1 MRSAPS
7 ERSEAQ
13 DPQAGSVTAELAVT
27 FPVVVLALALVLFA
41 GSVAQAG
48 VTCVDAAR
56 AAGRV
61 LARGEPAGAAV
72 AAGEQVAGRPV
83 SIQVSPGSAGR
94 SGGGGPQ
101 GGGLVVVTVRV
112 DAGAALVPT
121 WGDPAAWRLPVTC
134 SARAWAE
141 PTG

>member
-1 MRSAPS
+1 
-7 ERSEAQ
+7 
-13 DPQAGSVTAELAVT
+13 VTAELAVT

-61 LARGEPAGAAV
+61 LARGEPAGAAAT
-72 AAGEQVAGRPV
+72 AAGQVAGRPV
-83 SIQVSPGSAGR
+83 SVQVSSGSGGR
-94 SGGGGPQ
+94 SAGGPQ

-112 DAGAALVPT
+112 DAGPAPVPR